1 MVEGCK
7 RSRCQQW
14 WTQILEGLE
23 SKYALQR
30 LCGAMEAPASSAASR
45 VYHVA
50 NDWLEGSQARGPWLD
65 VSLSFLLLPPKG
77 LEGMNLE

>member
-1 MVEGCK
+1 
-7 RSRCQQW
+7 
-14 WTQILEGLE
+14 
-23 SKYALQR
+23 
-30 LCGAMEAPASSAASR
+30 MEAPVSSAASR